1 MNPNITPN
9 SAAAAPVPA
18 KKHADVDRI
27 ISRIL
32 RIGVLTSAAIIIFGL
47 ILLFAR
53 GNGGYPD
60 DTFPTRLPDML
71 RGFGSLKPNAII
83 LIGLLC
89 LILTPVM
96 RVFVSI
102 FAFLLEKDYLY
113 VLISGTVFVILVLS
127 MVLGIHG

>member
-1 MNPNITPN
+1 MNTDMNPNN
-9 SAAAAPVPA
+9 AAAASA
-18 KKHADVDRI
+18 KKPADVDHI

-47 ILLFAR
+47 VLLFVR

-71 RGFGSLKPNAII
+71 RGFGSFKPNAVI

-113 VLISGTVFVILVLS
+113 VLISGTVFVILILS